1 MNAKTLLTTSFVAL
15 GALISPAFASPI
27 TLGPASLILSEV
39 AANDVGKT
47 TGERITIIEDGVQ
60 PNSAG
65 GTTGVAS
72 TVNSST
78 GASVT
83 GTLTNNPSNTVF
95 PNQFGHSV
103 AYDPGLVQPWTLTF
117 TNGANTATATTPS
130 LVGVT
135 PIPFASS
142 VTISGSA
149 ANPTFSWVYPATGPS
164 GSAGVNGTIINIYE
178 HLPAG
183 GIDTVYATGLPSTVN
198 SFTVPTALAGGL
210 SLTNGTLY
218 TIDIYGVQLRNT
230 ALPISNQNSQA
241 WSQAFF
247 DFTPLPAGSP
257 VVNLPAVTS
266 SGAYQY
272 NLTVVAGQTVFVD
285 PTVAVGYSFAIGAG
299 DPNFASVLLPAVQA
313 NPFDVSFMYNGMDF
327 NDMVMPE
334 TIFDFPNGGVGAFT
348 VTGID
353 PADGLHPADT
363 TAFITGLT
371 FAGDGTFNGT
381 QTPITEEVAAT
392 PEPGS
397 ISLLATG
404 LLGWPLLRRRQ
415 KFSCLRPRGKLLPQ
429 K

>member
-1 MNAKTLLTTSFVAL
+1 MNAKPLLTTSFVAL

-103 AYDPGLVQPWTLTF
+103 AYDPGLVQPWMLTF

-183 GIDTVYATGLPSTVN
+183 AIDTVYATGLPSTVN

-353 PADGLHPADT
+353 PADGLDPADT

-429 K
+429 E